1 MLAVIGKMKTD
12 DHEKVYFEF
21 YNDVLEEDYVESLWA
36 TVIDREKG
44 YYKLDNIPFF
54 VTGYSSDDIVYAEI
68 EDDRLVVKELIE
80 ESGNSTLQII
90 CFQQER
96 VQSIRNELKSMGC
109 ESEGSHLPGYF
120 SVEIPA
126 ETDYKKIKEY
136 LINLEE
142 QEILSYREACLAH

>member
-1 MLAVIGKMKTD
+1 MKAD

-21 YNDVLEEDYVESLWA
+21 YNAVLEEDYVESLWA

-54 VTGYSSDDIVYAEI
+54 VTGYSSGDTVYAEV
-68 EDDRLVVKELIE
+68 EDGRLIVKKLID
-80 ESGNSTLQII
+80 ESGNTTLQII

-96 VQSIRNELKSMGC
+96 VQVIRDELYSMGC

-120 SVEIPA
+120 SVEILA
-126 ETDYKKIKEY
+126 EMDYQKIKEY
-136 LINLEE
+136 LAQLEE
-142 QEILSYREACLAH
+142 QEVLSYREACLAH